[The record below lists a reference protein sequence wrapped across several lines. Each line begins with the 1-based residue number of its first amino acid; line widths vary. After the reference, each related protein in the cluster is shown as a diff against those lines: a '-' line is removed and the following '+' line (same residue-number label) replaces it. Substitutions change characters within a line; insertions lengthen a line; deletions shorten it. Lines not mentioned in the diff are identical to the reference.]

1 MRVYVIKVELLSAP
15 SNSKTNYKIWQNT
28 ATEMIV
34 QKKYFLLVQLR
45 IVIGVTNHILVGDAS
60 GASLIFI
67 PGGDLWR
74 IDKL

>member
-34 QKKYFLLVQLR
+34 QKSYSLLVQLR
-45 IVIGVTNHILVGDAS
+45 IVIGVNNYILVDDAS
-60 GASLIFI
+60 GCIFI
-67 PGGDLWR
+67 PGGDSWKV
-74 IDKL
+74 DKL